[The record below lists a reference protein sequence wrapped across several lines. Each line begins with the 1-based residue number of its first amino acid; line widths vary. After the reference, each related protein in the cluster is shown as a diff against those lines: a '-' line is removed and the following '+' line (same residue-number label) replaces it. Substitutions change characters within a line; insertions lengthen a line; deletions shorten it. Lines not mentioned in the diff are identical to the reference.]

1 MAERPT
7 FGNLVQRIKNES
19 FYFYIGESNLVQKI
33 KNDSFYFH
41 RRENYHKRN
50 NKYLKIM

>member
-1 MAERPT
+1 MDERPT

-33 KNDSFYFH
+33 KMIHFPFIGERTITKGTIH
-41 RRENYHKRN
+41 T
-50 NKYLKIM
+50 